1 MFGWIRVVLHL
12 LISYMY
18 LYWKKHQIVTISTT
32 HKHRNLSWLTRTI
45 RGDSQGCF
53 HSPSFTNIEDIICS
67 CEPWPWLTDRWPYLL
82 LCTVFITAI
91 PLSATYLLTHRGEIE
106 CEVTGIL
113 QQLSPPSRRIEDSR
127 LHNAQWKNYK
137 VGTMSRRH
145 YSRKKWNWVELVYL
159 VGCSSFIPWIRV
171 H

>member
-1 MFGWIRVVLHL
+1 MFRWIRAVLHL
-12 LISYMY
+12 LNSYMY
-18 LYWKKHQIVTISTT
+18 WKKRQIVMVSTT
-32 HKHRNLSWLTRTI
+32 HKHRNLSWLTLYVETP
-45 RGDSQGCF
+45 RGAF
-53 HSPSFTNIEDIICS
+53 THHPSPTLKISFAAVNRG
-67 CEPWPWLTDRWPYLL
+67 PGWPTDASYLL

-91 PLSATYLLTHRGEIE
+91 PLSACTCSLTKERLNARWLE
-106 CEVTGIL
+106 CYGN
-113 QQLSPPSRRIEDSR
+113 SPLPSRRIEDSR

-145 YSRKKWNWVELVYL
+145 YSRKKRNWVELVYS

>member
-1 MFGWIRVVLHL
+1 MFRWIRAVLHL
-12 LISYMY
+12 LNSYMY
-18 LYWKKHQIVTISTT
+18 WKKRQIVMVSTT

-45 RGDSQGCF
+45 HGDSQGCF
-53 HSPSFTNIEDIICS
+53 HSPSFTDIEDIICS
-67 CEPWPWLTDRWPYLL
+67 CEPGWPTDASYLL

-91 PLSATYLLTHRGEIE
+91 PLSACTCSLTKERLNARWLE
-106 CEVTGIL
+106 CYGN
-113 QQLSPPSRRIEDSR
+113 SPLPSRRIEDSR

-137 VGTMSRRH
+137 VGTMSGRH
-145 YSRKKWNWVELVYL
+145 YSRKKWNWVELVCS